1 MNFKDK
7 LIIES
12 FKQLIISSN
21 YPLLYKQSI
30 IREIDYL
37 TFIKD
42 IMNPNDFYN
51 SLTWYYMKEL
61 FRRMGIITVC

>member
-1 MNFKDK
+1 MNFKDE
-7 LIIES
+7 LIIEL

-21 YPLLYKQSI
+21 YPLYYKQSI

-42 IMNPNDFYN
+42 IMNPNVYF
-51 SLTWYYMKEL
+51 
-61 FRRMGIITVC
+61 G